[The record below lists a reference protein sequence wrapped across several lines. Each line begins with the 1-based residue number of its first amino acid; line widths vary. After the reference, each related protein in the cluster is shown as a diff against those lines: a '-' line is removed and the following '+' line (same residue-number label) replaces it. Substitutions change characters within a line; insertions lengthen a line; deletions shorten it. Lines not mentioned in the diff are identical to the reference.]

1 MQKVYEIDNARLT
14 VLRTHPPSLSIT
26 VEGKTST
33 PGFTEFHLEHY
44 VYINPPA
51 DGIYDADMVATPP
64 AGIAL
69 QVITP
74 FEHTEVWEGYPVEHL
89 KGMRIHSGTN
99 NLEAMVD

>member
-1 MQKVYEIDNARLT
+1 MQKVYEVDSARLT

-33 PGFTEFHLEHY
+33 PGYTDFHLEHW
-44 VYINPPA
+44 VYITPPE

-64 AGIAL
+64 SGIVI

-74 FEHTEVWEGYPVEHL
+74 FEHHEVWENYPSEHL
-89 KGMRIHSGTN
+89 KGMRIHAETN
-99 NLEAMVD
+99 TIVTLLV